1 MHDAG
6 FFTGVVTIHRDPFP
20 YRLLVMTAEMESQ
33 LVDDPYSFGQWLGE
47 LDLHLH
53 AEGTF
58 LRSFEGDGS
67 HPVTLNGAAGTNFA
81 VWAPN
86 ARRKSALSAIS
97 TAGTAGAIPCGCT
110 LMPASGR
117 YLCPAW
123 LPARATNTRSKPAT
137 AAFSSR
143 PILMPSRLSALHERR
158 RWFAGRRFHAHGRA
172 KPLRARTAMR
182 LYRFTRFTWARGG
195 VCRMRQTVRS
205 ATANWPTRLFL
216 MSRRWASRISS

>member
-1 MHDAG
+1 MAG
-6 FFTGVVTIHRDPFP
+6 
-20 YRLLVMTAEMESQ
+20 Q
-33 LVDDPYSFGQWLGE
+33 

-58 LRSFEGDGS
+58 LRSFEKMGA
-67 HPVTLNGAAGTNFA
+67 HPVTLNGAAERTLPCG
-81 VWAPN
+81 PPM
-86 ARRKSALSAIS
+86 RSESALSAIS